1 MNLLRVLLLLALA
14 LTTFAGFAQ
23 EGWHDKDGNPIP
35 DSPSSKSIDGFAA
48 MLLVT
53 PDKDW
58 QAKWNTPPETMPHFS
73 EASEVGAGGELYIL
87 TFLANPKLDD
97 SGMANVTCDFIV
109 TRPDG
114 SRSVDEA
121 DMPCF
126 VTKVA
131 TDPRSVYLSS
141 ASLMYV
147 AEPTDPRG
155 KWIVN
160 ATLRDHVRNVEI
172 PLETSFTVK

>member
-1 MNLLRVLLLLALA
+1 MTAFDGLAR
-14 LTTFAGFAQ
+14 
-23 EGWHDKDGNPIP
+23 EGWQDKDGNPIP
-35 DSPSSKSIDGFAA
+35 DSPSSKSINGFAA

-58 QAKWNTPPETMPHFS
+58 EEKWNTLPETAPHFS
-73 EASEVGAGGELYIL
+73 EASEVGAGNELYIL
-87 TFLANPKLDD
+87 TFLANPKLDE

-114 SRSVDEA
+114 SKNINEL

-126 VTKVA
+126 VTKLT
-131 TDPRSVYLSS
+131 TDPKSVYLSA

-147 AEPTDPRG
+147 AEPADPRG
-155 KWIVN
+155 KWVVN
-160 ATLRDHVRNVEI
+160 VTLRDNVRNVEI